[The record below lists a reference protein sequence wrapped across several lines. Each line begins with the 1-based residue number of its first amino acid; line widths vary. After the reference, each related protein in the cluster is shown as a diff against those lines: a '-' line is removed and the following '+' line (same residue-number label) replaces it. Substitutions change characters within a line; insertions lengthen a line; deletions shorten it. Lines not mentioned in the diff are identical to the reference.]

1 MKCTSKFIS
10 GVIKIHFYRNENELN
25 YDSEQTGSVVFERG
39 KKEIVSINLM
49 NYWKERNKSFL

>member
-49 NYWKERNKSFL
+49 NY